1 MYIIFVCV
9 ILYYFTSQEI
19 GYGYSQEMIWTSED
33 VQWWTRTRTVK
44 GQLRPQQGFSI
55 SGERLA
61 FYPAYDEAYPPKAA
75 LPYHAAAAG
84 FLRGPRTD
92 AAVLGSCSR
101 LQDRDAATELTVKRG
116 EQFSTSA
123 HAIRKFV
130 KCLIKKNFFV
140 FSFYVRYDRF
150 VDCDILWIPRSRLRP
165 SPRRVEGRAR
175 VSGAFSHDSQVYF
188 QQSAAELPPRHTMT
202 QTIRT

>member
-1 MYIIFVCV
+1 M
-9 ILYYFTSQEI
+9 S
-19 GYGYSQEMIWTSED
+19 
-33 VQWWTRTRTVK
+33 
-44 GQLRPQQGFSI
+44 
-55 SGERLA
+55 SGEPERGRSRVNSALNKVFPSAANAWHSIQPTTKPTRRRLLC
-61 FYPAYDEAYPPKAA
+61 PTT
-75 LPYHAAAAG
+75 L
-84 FLRGPRTD
+84 LRQDFWGPRTD

-101 LQDRDAATELTVKRG
+101 LQNRDAATELTVKRG

-150 VDCDILWIPRSRLRP
+150 IDCDILWIPRSRLRP